1 MAFLS
6 LHVTREGYIQSV
18 CDYQDSS
25 ADDIDLIVT
34 QREGGIHQES
44 TKIHEFTAIRG
55 TSKRSSLKSRL

>member
-18 CDYQDSS
+18 CDYQDST

-44 TKIHEFTAIRG
+44 TKIHEFTDR
-55 TSKRSSLKSRL
+55 KSVV